1 MLSQENMHI
10 DLMQW
15 YFAEL
20 FSNRQLRH
28 PNLVQLYGV
37 ILNQTPQ
44 MIITEL
50 LNHGKNED
58 CSLLLFVT
66 TAFFLQEL
74 SLLFLLYTFQSHF
87 TFTNSVFTCFLIH
100 YYYWLCGFSSHPHFF
115 FPSSSSSCLQSLM

>member
-1 MLSQENMHI
+1 MNI
-10 DLMQW
+10 DLMLW

-20 FSNRQLRH
+20 LFNRQLRH

-58 CSLLLFVT
+58 CRLSSTFT
-66 TAFFLQEL
+66 TVFFLQEL
-74 SLLFLLYTFQSHF
+74 SLLL
-87 TFTNSVFTCFLIH
+87 
-100 YYYWLCGFSSHPHFF
+100 FF
-115 FPSSSSSCLQSLM
+115 